1 MSDVT
6 TCKSGKSRFWWM
18 RYIWV
23 VYSVFFI
30 IDPIQRRSRFHWM
43 LLAIVYPI
51 FLLLY
56 LAPNFTTGRKQLAAV
71 GGMFLLGMI
80 YVPYNYTAFGIFI
93 FAMATLPFCIESPR
107 TVLLL
112 MGAGSVAILAEG
124 LLLHMSMWTWGGAI
138 FFSVIVGG
146 ANTALAQ
153 DKAANAKLRL
163 AHEEVEHLAKVAERE
178 RIARDMHD
186 VLGHTLSVIVL
197 KAQLAEKLIT
207 RDPEKAASEIKDLE
221 TIARQALGEVR
232 EAIRGYRSEGLA
244 AELERTQRTLDSAG
258 VRLECNSTPP
268 QMSAARE
275 TVLSLVLR
283 EAVTNIVRHARA
295 NRCKV
300 LFSTEGDTHLLLVED
315 DGCGGI
321 AKEGSGLKGMRERI
335 EAMGGTLTVDSK
347 NGTRLTVYLPTMEL
361 KPTPARETVAS

>member
-1 MSDVT
+1 MNNPT
-6 TCKSGKSRFWWM
+6 LRTSGKARFWWM
-18 RYIWV
+18 RYIWL
-23 VYSVFFI
+23 VYSVFFL
-30 IDPIQRRSRFHWM
+30 IDPIQRRSSFHWM

-51 FLLLY
+51 FLALY
-56 LAPNFTTGRKQLAAV
+56 FIPYFTTGRKQLAAV
-71 GGMFLLGMI
+71 AGMFLLGLI
-80 YVPYNYTAFGIFI
+80 YVPYNYSAFGIFI
-93 FAMATLPFCIESPR
+93 FAVATLPFCIKSPR

-112 MGAGSVAILAEG
+112 IGAGCVVILAEG
-124 LLLHMSMWTWGGAI
+124 LLLHMSLWIWGSAI
-138 FFSVIVGG
+138 FFSFIVGG

-163 AHEEVEHLAKVAERE
+163 AYEEVEHLAKVAERE

-207 RDPEKAASEIKDLE
+207 RDPEKAAVEMKDLE
-221 TIARQALGEVR
+221 EIARKALGEVR
-232 EAIRGYRSEGLA
+232 EAIRGYRSEGLG
-244 AELERTQRTLDSAG
+244 AELERTQRTFDSAG

-300 LFSTEGDTHLLLVED
+300 MFFTEGDTHQLFVED

-321 AKEGSGLKGMRERI
+321 IKEGSGLRGMRERI
-335 EAMGGTLTVDSK
+335 EAMGGTLRVDSSS
-347 NGTRLTVYLPTMEL
+347 GTRLTVDLPTMEL
-361 KPTPARETVAS
+361 KPIPAREAVAS